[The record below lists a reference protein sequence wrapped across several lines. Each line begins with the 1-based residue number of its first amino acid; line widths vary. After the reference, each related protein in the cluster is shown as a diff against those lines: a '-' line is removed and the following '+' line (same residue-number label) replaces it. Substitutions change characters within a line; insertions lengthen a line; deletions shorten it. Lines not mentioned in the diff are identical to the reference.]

1 MKLLLVED
9 DAETRAYIA
18 RGLSEAGH
26 VVDQAA
32 NGRDGLFMAA
42 SESYD
47 VMILDRML
55 PAPDGLA
62 ILRTIR
68 ASGVRTPVLVLT
80 TRSLVADRVEGFE
93 AGADDYLIKP
103 FAFAELLA
111 RVNALARR
119 PALATEATVLDV
131 ADLRMDLLKRSVTRA
146 GKSVALQPREF
157 RLLEFLMR
165 RAGQVVTRTM
175 LLEGVWD
182 FHFDPQT
189 SVVETHI
196 SRLRAKIDRD
206 QPPLIQT
213 VRGAGYVLS
222 APDPAAPQ
230 PGPTEG

>member
-9 DAETRAYIA
+9 DSETRAYIA
-18 RGLSEAGH
+18 RGLTEAGH

-32 NGRDGLFMAA
+32 TGKDGLFLAA
-42 SESYD
+42 SEAYD

-68 ASGVRTPVLVLT
+68 ASGVKTPVLVLT

-119 PALATEATVLDV
+119 PALATEATVLEV
-131 ADLRMDLLKRSVTRA
+131 SDLRMDLLKRSVTRA
-146 GKSVALQPREF
+146 GRAIVLQPREF

-206 QPPLIQT
+206 AVPLIHT
-213 VRGAGYVLS
+213 VRGAGYVLRAPEAS
-222 APDPAAPQ
+222 AS
-230 PGPTEG
+230 